1 MLKEFRDFAMK
12 GNVVDMAVG
21 VVMGAAFG
29 KIVTSL
35 VNDVLM
41 PPLGMLLGK
50 VDFSNLFL
58 DLSGKGFASLAD
70 AKAAGAATVNYGM
83 FLNTLVDFL
92 IVAFALFVLVK
103 WINKARD
110 RAERTAKPVPE
121 VPAEPTTKEC
131 PYCLS
136 LVPIKAVRCPHC
148 TSHLTDN

>member
-1 MLKEFRDFAMK
+1 
-12 GNVVDMAVG
+12 
-21 VVMGAAFG
+21 
-29 KIVTSL
+29 
-35 VNDVLM
+35 
-41 PPLGMLLGK
+41 
-50 VDFSNLFL
+50 
-58 DLSGKGFASLAD
+58 
-70 AKAAGAATVNYGM
+70 M

-110 RAERTAKPVPE
+110 MAERTAKPVPE